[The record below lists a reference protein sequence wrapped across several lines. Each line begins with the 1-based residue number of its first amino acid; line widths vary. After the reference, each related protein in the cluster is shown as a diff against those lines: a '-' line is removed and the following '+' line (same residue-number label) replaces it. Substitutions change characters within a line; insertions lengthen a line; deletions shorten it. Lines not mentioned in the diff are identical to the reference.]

1 VAGVPDRAMFPS
13 AAVDMAPALSPDGKL
28 VAFAST
34 RSGWEQLWVGH
45 IGDAAP
51 AQATHFQSEGLV
63 LYSAW
68 APDSR
73 LVAFSYREGAA
84 TNIFLYSVTTG
95 ALKQVTATRN
105 RDITPAFSADGKY
118 LYYSSNDDGTSRIW
132 RVRTDGSEHPE
143 PMFWEAVTGYLPSS
157 DGKWM
162 YFLEAGQSVSL
173 VRRNLKDGSTEPIF
187 NTAGSPAFPNAI
199 ASANGFVY
207 IAVSLNN
214 SSQADVFRISPDTK
228 TARVLTHLKELP
240 PFEVSGFTVSPT
252 GEFLILS
259 QVVRNASS
267 LYFETL
273 N

>member
-1 VAGVPDRAMFPS
+1 
-13 AAVDMAPALSPDGKL
+13 
-28 VAFAST
+28 
-34 RSGWEQLWVGH
+34 
-45 IGDAAP
+45 
-51 AQATHFQSEGLV
+51 
-63 LYSAW
+63 
-68 APDSR
+68 
-73 LVAFSYREGAA
+73 
-84 TNIFLYSVTTG
+84 
-95 ALKQVTATRN
+95 
-105 RDITPAFSADGKY
+105 
-118 LYYSSNDDGTSRIW
+118 
-132 RVRTDGSEHPE
+132 
-143 PMFWEAVTGYLPSS
+143 
-157 DGKWM
+157 M

-173 VRRNLKDGSTEPIF
+173 VRRNLKDGTTEPIF

-207 IAVSLNN
+207 IAVSTNN

-240 PFEVSGFTVSPT
+240 PFEVSGFTISPT